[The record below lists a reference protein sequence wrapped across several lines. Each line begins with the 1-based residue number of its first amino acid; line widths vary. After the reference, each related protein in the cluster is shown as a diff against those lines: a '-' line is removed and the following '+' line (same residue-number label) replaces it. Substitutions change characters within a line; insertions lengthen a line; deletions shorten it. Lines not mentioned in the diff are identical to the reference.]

1 MLTALIAITIGGI
14 VMLAI
19 ALFTGNTIVAF
30 VVIALAAIG
39 LLLLARDWRRQR
51 RRPDSG
57 KATAANDEQAAS
69 EKRVPD
75 PETFQPDP
83 WDEEAI
89 DDGAEEDF
97 PEEEDSA
104 G

>member
-1 MLTALIAITIGGI
+1 MTVVIAITIGGI

-19 ALFTGNTIVAF
+19 ALFSGNTIAAF

-39 LLLLARDWRRQR
+39 LLFLARDWRRQR

-57 KATAANDEQAAS
+57 EATAANDEQAAR

-83 WDEEAI
+83 WDEEATE
-89 DDGAEEDF
+89 DGAEEDF

>member
-1 MLTALIAITIGGI
+1 MLTAVIAITIGGI

-30 VVIALAAIG
+30 VAIALAAIG

-51 RRPDSG
+51 RRPDPG
-57 KATAANDEQAAS
+57 KATAANDEQAAP

-83 WDEEAI
+83 WDEEATE
-89 DDGAEEDF
+89 DGAEEDF

>member
-1 MLTALIAITIGGI
+1 MLIAVIAITIGGI

-51 RRPDSG
+51 RRPSSG
-57 KATAANDEQAAS
+57 KATAANAEQAAP

-97 PEEEDSA
+97 PGEEDSA

>member
-1 MLTALIAITIGGI
+1 MFAAVIGVTIGGI

-19 ALFTGNTIVAF
+19 ALFTGNTIVAC

-57 KATAANDEQAAS
+57 KATAANDEQAAPK
-69 EKRVPD
+69 KRVPD
-75 PETFQPDP
+75 PETFQLDP
-83 WDEEAI
+83 WDEATE
-89 DDGAEEDF
+89 DGAEEDF